1 MPISIACR
9 GHWAA
14 RAIVTTMVL
23 LLTACGGGGGG
34 GGRGAPVAAS
44 LLGASSAL
52 ADVCTLDGEKRFAR
66 SYVDEVYLWRDRV
79 PAVDASAFSSLTAY
93 FDALMVRTPDANGL
107 ATDRFSAVISTASAN
122 SMLSATVTPVATVLT
137 PATASVP
144 LVSAVSSPGARQVG
158 YILFDRH
165 TRGAQDALITAFEA
179 LKSHAVAD
187 LVLDLRNN
195 PGGYLY
201 VAQTLASM
209 VTGPQHTGEVFETLR
224 YSPQRTAA
232 GAGQTLRFHHS
243 VTTAE
248 ALYPQ
253 EHPLPQLNLPRV
265 YVLASG
271 LTCSA
276 SESVVNSLRGI
287 GVQVVLVG
295 GTTCGKP
302 YGFHRKD
309 NCGKAYF
316 AIEFQG
322 FNARGEGDYSD
333 GFAPQCAVDEDP
345 GAALGSPG
353 EPLLAAALHHI
364 DTGSCPAA
372 TRAAELR
379 SRRAPDAQSLLLG
392 RLLH

>member
-1 MPISIACR
+1 MSISIACR
-9 GHWAA
+9 GHRAA
-14 RAIVTTMVL
+14 RALVATMAL

-34 GGRGAPVAAS
+34 GGPGAPVSAS
-44 LLGASSAL
+44 LLTASSAL

-66 SYVDEVYLWRDRV
+66 SYVDEVYLWRDQV
-79 PAVDASAFSSLTAY
+79 PGVDATAFASLSAY

-107 ATDRFSAVISTASAN
+107 PTDRFSAVISTASAD
-122 SMLSATVTPVATVLT
+122 SLLSTGAAPVATALT

-144 LVSAVSSPGARQVG
+144 LVATVSSPGARQVG

-165 TRGAQDALITAFEA
+165 ARGAQDALITAFEA
-179 LKSHAVAD
+179 LKSQAVAD

-201 VAQTLASM
+201 VAQALASM
-209 VTGPQHTGEVFETLR
+209 VAGPQHAGAIFETLR
-224 YSPQRTAA
+224 YSPRRTAA
-232 GAGQTLRFHHS
+232 GAGQTLRFS
-243 VTTAE
+243 DRVSTAE
-248 ALYPQ
+248 ALYPLG
-253 EHPLPQLNLPRV
+253 HPLPQLNLPRV
-265 YVLASG
+265 YVLTSG

-287 GVQVVLVG
+287 GVQVVLMG

-322 FNARGEGDYSD
+322 FNARGEGDYSG

-345 GAALGSPG
+345 GAALGSPD

-372 TRAAELR
+372 TRAAQLR
-379 SRRAPDAQSLLLG
+379 SRRVPDAQSLLLG